1 MKIKY
6 YANDGVVFDSEEK
19 CVEHEN
25 ELTKK
30 VEEQKKLKE
39 EKENRYKEVNEAFLR
54 AENLLAKY
62 YKDYPDQNNAVY
74 KFSFPAF
81 WL

>member
-6 YANDGVVFDSEEK
+6 YANDGVSFDSEEK
-19 CVEHEN
+19 CVEYEN
-25 ELTKK
+25 ALVKK

-39 EKENRYKEVNEAFLR
+39 EKESRLKEVNEAFLH

-62 YKDYPDQNNAVY
+62 YKDYPDQNSALY
-74 KFSFPAF
+74 KFSFPTF